1 VLTGRPLGTLVRRA
15 ALVLEG
21 ILAGLP
27 GQVWATR
34 CTPAVPAAPAAAA
47 VIIIAV
53 PCQHVDVEWV
63 AAISDAADSSAVI
76 VPVVVTGV
84 GACEGLCPAPAV
96 TPGMAS
102 IAGPCAAVLAEFAG
116 PGYWPEEG
124 HQSALGRSRWVGRR
138 FGVSLPSVPRTAQHA
153 HPAKTDL
160 LTRVCCSIP
169 TTRALRSWERGRDN
183 PRKVLRP
190 PAPEAFTPRSHKN
203 LVDGRAVQRH
213 EVPRLQ
219 RPLG

>member
-116 PGYWPEEG
+116 PGYWPDSERG
-124 HQSALGRSRWVGRR
+124 ISRRLAGRGGSVGDS
-138 FGVSLPSVPRTAQHA
+138 GSPCPVYPAQHS
-153 HPAKTDL
+153 
-160 LTRVCCSIP
+160 TRIQLKQ
-169 TTRALRSWERGRDN
+169 TY
-183 PRKVLRP
+183 
-190 PAPEAFTPRSHKN
+190 
-203 LVDGRAVQRH
+203 
-213 EVPRLQ
+213 
-219 RPLG
+219 